1 VIKLADFFEGIDQVE
16 LSIEGK
22 KGRFPVFYRDARMF
36 TIVLPANILKL
47 YKALPDPRFTPTQI
61 LPGIGGISLTA
72 FEYFD
77 TDIEPY
83 NEFSIGIMLNSPYWM
98 AIPGYNLSRQYI
110 SRMFNVFIYHLP
122 VTTEIALRGGI
133 EFYNYPK
140 FLADIIFS
148 DSPDRISCELSR
160 DGERILSISGPKV
173 PTVSS
178 GEMKFMCN
186 LYHYRQPQLAE
197 FKVNVIEGAVK
208 MLPADVAWSFSLS
221 SAIGRDIHSM
231 VVGSRALM
239 YMYMPKIQCI
249 LYGPEHM
256 PMPLMQKVLTTKGFL
271 PEVRTPAKK
280 AAAKKAAGK
289 KPAGKKAAR

>member
-1 VIKLADFFEGIDQVE
+1 MIKLADFFEGIDQVE

>member
-1 VIKLADFFEGIDQVE
+1 MADFFEGVEQVE

-36 TIVLPANILKL
+36 TLVLPASLFKL
-47 YKALPDPRFTPTQI
+47 YRIMPDPRFTPTQI

-83 NEFSIGIMLNSPYWM
+83 NEFSIGVMLNSPYWM
-98 AIPGYNLSRQYI
+98 ALPCYNLTRQYI
-110 SRMFNVFIYHLP
+110 SKMFNVFIYHLP

-140 FLADIIFS
+140 FLADITFS
-148 DSPDRISCELSR
+148 DSPDRISCELAR
-160 DGERILSISGPKV
+160 DGERILSMSGPKL
-173 PTVSS
+173 PSLFS

-197 FKVNVIEGAVK
+197 FKVNVIEGAIK
-208 MLPADVAWSFSLS
+208 MLPSDVAWSFSLS
-221 SAIGRDIHSM
+221 SALGREIHDT
-231 VVGSRALM
+231 VIGSRALM

-249 LYGPEHM
+249 LYGPEHV
-256 PMPLMQKVLTTKGFL
+256 PIPLMQKIITTKGFM
-271 PEVRTPAKK
+271 PEVKRPAKK

-289 KPAGKKAAR
+289 KPAGKKAAK

>member
-1 VIKLADFFEGIDQVE
+1 LADFFEGIDQVE

>member
-1 VIKLADFFEGIDQVE
+1 MADFFEGIDQVE